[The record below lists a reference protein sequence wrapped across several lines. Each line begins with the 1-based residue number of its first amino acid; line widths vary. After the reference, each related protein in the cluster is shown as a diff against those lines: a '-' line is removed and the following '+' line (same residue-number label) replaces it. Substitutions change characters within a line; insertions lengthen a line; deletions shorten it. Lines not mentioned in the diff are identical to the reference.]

1 MKYEMVMSKKKK
13 NLIRD
18 KKQRMIVIL
27 SPYIRKNLSVYVDKI
42 TNNKVK
48 FSGSKTSIGYGKYAH
63 ADCNIGKNL
72 E

>member
-1 MKYEMVMSKKKK
+1 
-13 NLIRD
+13 
-18 KKQRMIVIL
+18 MIVIL
-27 SPYIRKNLSVYVDKI
+27 SQYIRKNLSVYVDKI

-48 FSGSKTSIGYGKYAH
+48 FSGSKTSTGYGKYAH

>member
-1 MKYEMVMSKKKK
+1 MRKKKH
-13 NLIRD
+13 LIRD

-42 TNNKVK
+42 TNNKVR
-48 FSGSKTSIGYGKYAH
+48 FSRSNTSIGYGKYAH
-63 ADCNIGKNL
+63 ADCNIGKKS